1 MPRLKILS
9 AAEQDEFDSPPLL
22 SGDSRKAHFRFN
34 QILQELVKQIK
45 GDNHQI
51 GFVLMFYYFKIA
63 QKFFFPKSFRNQ
75 DIDYVARQ
83 LKILDFEGDNFQL
96 DKHSFKRSPIQQ

>member
-34 QILQELVKQIK
+34 QILQAGPVLRTRVFGTSGLKFVS
-45 GDNHQI
+45 I
-51 GFVLMFYYFKIA
+51 GKCR
-63 QKFFFPKSFRNQ
+63 KT
-75 DIDYVARQ
+75 
-83 LKILDFEGDNFQL
+83 
-96 DKHSFKRSPIQQ
+96 